1 MGKLGWFMS
10 VTVFWTRCSE
20 GEPTGTPQ
28 SKGQTVPQFGC
39 SIGKRSD
46 SEVFFVV
53 FLVNPGGAKTRLG
66 GEPQMTYWEV
76 ARC

>member
-53 FLVNPGGAKTRLG
+53 VFLSILGVRRLDWV
-66 GEPQMTYWEV
+66 EN
-76 ARC
+76 RR